1 MPIYEYEC
9 AECGKHFDE
18 IQKFSD
24 DALTQCKFCG
34 GPVRKLLGAPALQF
48 KGTGWY
54 ITDYAGKSPRPESR
68 SNKDADR
75 GESKGDKQEAK
86 KDTPAK
92 TESSAGAC
100 CPSGTCAAKSD
111 NKS

>member
-24 DALTQCKFCG
+24 EPLTQCKFCG

-54 ITDYAGKSPRPESR
+54 ITDYAGKSPKPQ
-68 SNKDADR
+68 
-75 GESKGDKQEAK
+75 GSKGENKGAATKEEKKEA
-86 KDTPAK
+86 PAK
-92 TESSAGAC
+92 SESTAAS
-100 CPSGTCAAKSD
+100 CPSGTCAAKAD
-111 NKS
+111 K

>member
-9 AECGKHFDE
+9 SECGKHFDE

-54 ITDYAGKSPRPESR
+54 ITDYAGKSPKPESSR
-68 SNKDADR
+68 KGAD
-75 GESKGDKQEAK
+75 KGSAK
-86 KDTPAK
+86 KEGKKEAAAK
-92 TESSAGAC
+92 SESTASAS
-100 CPSGTCAAKSD
+100 CPSGTCAAKAD
-111 NKS
+111 K

>member
-9 AECGKHFDE
+9 ADCGKHFDE

-24 DALTQCKFCG
+24 EPLTQCKFCG

-54 ITDYAGKSPRPESR
+54 ITDYAGKSPRPEQAATR
-68 SNKDADR
+68 TQTRTKPR
-75 GESKGDKQEAK
+75 GIKGSEERDPREA
-86 KDTPAK
+86 
-92 TESSAGAC
+92 
-100 CPSGTCAAKSD
+100 
-111 NKS
+111 

>member
-24 DALTQCKFCG
+24 EPLTQCKFCG
-34 GPVRKLLGAPALQF
+34 GKVRKLLGAPALQF

-54 ITDYAGKSPRPESR
+54 ITDYAGKSPKPESGNR
-68 SNKDADR
+68 ENK
-75 GESKGDKQEAK
+75 GGAK
-86 KDTPAK
+86 KEEKTEAPAK
-92 TESSAGAC
+92 SESTAAAS
-100 CPSGTCAAKSD
+100 CPSGTCAAKAD
-111 NKS
+111 K

>member
-34 GPVRKLLGAPALQF
+34 GGVRKLLGAPALQF

-54 ITDYAGKSPRPESR
+54 ITDYAGKSPRPES
-68 SNKDADR
+68 
-75 GESKGDKQEAK
+75 SKGADKGEGK
-86 KDTPAK
+86 KEEKKETPAK
-92 TESSAGAC
+92 PESTASSC

-111 NKS
+111 K

>member
-54 ITDYAGKSPRPESR
+54 ITDYAGKSPRPESG
-68 SNKDADR
+68 SKGADK
-75 GESKGDKQEAK
+75 GEAKGDKQEEK
-86 KDTPAK
+86 KDTHAK
-92 TESSAGAC
+92 TEPTASTS
-100 CPSGTCAAKSD
+100 CPSGTCAAAKAD
-111 NKS
+111 K

>member
-24 DALTQCKFCG
+24 EPLTQCKFCG

-54 ITDYAGKSPRPESR
+54 ITDYAGKSPKPESG
-68 SNKDADR
+68 NKRDR
-75 GESKGDKQEAK
+75 GTKKEEKKEA
-86 KDTPAK
+86 PAK
-92 TESSAGAC
+92 SESTATS
-100 CPSGTCAAKSD
+100 CPSGTCAGKTD
-111 NKS
+111 K

>member
-9 AECGKHFDE
+9 ADCGKHFDE

-24 DALTQCKFCG
+24 EALTQCKFCG

-54 ITDYAGKSPRPESR
+54 ITDYAGKSPRPEGR
-68 SNKDADR
+68 SSKDADN
-75 GESKGDKQEAK
+75 GEGK
-86 KDTPAK
+86 KEEKKETPAK
-92 TESSAGAC
+92 TESNASPS
-100 CPSGTCAAKSD
+100 CPSGTCATAKAD
-111 NKS
+111 K

>member
-24 DALTQCKFCG
+24 EPLTQCKFCG
-34 GPVRKLLGAPALQF
+34 GKVRKLLGAPALQF

-54 ITDYAGKSPRPESR
+54 ITDYAGKSPKPESGKR
-68 SNKDADR
+68 ENK
-75 GESKGDKQEAK
+75 GGAK
-86 KDTPAK
+86 KEEKKETPGK
-92 TESSAGAC
+92 SESTAAS
-100 CPSGTCAAKSD
+100 CPSGTCAAKAD
-111 NKS
+111 K